1 MTTRK
6 ELTKEQRIRKEFNR
20 LKRFYK
26 ALVSDEKLKSID
38 GLMQRAAYLRV
49 TLEDMEADLDENGFT
64 ELFSQSENQS
74 PYERERPT
82 ARLFNTLTKN
92 YQSAMTQ
99 LNKVLPDEA
108 PKDTDDGFDNFVS
121 RRDDLG

>member
-38 GLMQRAAYLRV
+38 GLMQRAAYLRI

-64 ELFSQSENQS
+64 EPFSQSENQT

-92 YQSAMTQ
+92 YQSAMAQ

-108 PKDTDDGFDNFVS
+108 PKDTDDGFDSFVS
-121 RRDDLG
+121 RRNDFG

>member
-26 ALVSDEKLKSID
+26 VLVSDEKLKSID
-38 GLMQRAAYLRV
+38 GLMQRAAYLRI
-49 TLEDMEADLDENGFT
+49 TIEDMEADLDENGFT

-82 ARLFNTLTKN
+82 ARLFNTMTKN

-108 PKDTDDGFDNFVS
+108 PKDTDDGFDNFVN

>member
-49 TLEDMEADLDENGFT
+49 TLEDMEADLDENGFV
-64 ELFSQSENQS
+64 EPFSQSENQT

-108 PKDTDDGFDNFVS
+108 PKDTDDGFDSFVS
-121 RRDDLG
+121 HRDDLG